1 MPRSGSW
8 LLPLLVMFAVAGCR
22 APPGAATHITRA
34 DRHAA
39 ATVMT
44 ASGPVIGVTSAEGQA
59 YLGIPYARAPVGAL
73 RWREPLPAV
82 PWQTP
87 RDAATLGHQCV
98 QNLSPGAQTGKA
110 SHWLVIGDEDCLN
123 LNIYTPSTA
132 KPGDRKPVMVWIYG
146 GALVL
151 GANRQYDP
159 SVLARRQDVVTVA
172 VNYRLAALGFLAHP
186 ALRAEAGGA
195 ANLGLLDQQAALRWV
210 RDNIARFGGDP
221 GNVTLFGESA
231 GAWSV
236 CAQLVAPGARGLFQ
250 RVIVQSGPCT
260 LNESTVPVADAD
272 AGGVRYAAALG
283 CTGADAVA
291 CLRRLSPRGV
301 NAALAPSRGVLGPHA
316 WNFIAGDSVLP
327 EAPREA
333 FARGHFAHV
342 PVLIGNNADEGRLF
356 GFLLGKLG
364 QLDDRRDYDARMA
377 STFGAHADAVA
388 RAYPAARYPSLRDA
402 YAAAVTDGVFACPT
416 LSLSTMLARATP
428 TWRYAFTDPQ
438 APLALSRK
446 ADLGAYH
453 ASEIVYLFQT
463 RWALAD
469 PIRFSP
475 AQQALSDRMQKD
487 WATFART
494 GRLDGTPEGAPANVL
509 YGPSRTPVDEGVPR
523 VGCAF
528 WDTIGL

>member
-1 MPRSGSW
+1 M
-8 LLPLLVMFAVAGCR
+8 LLLLAGCG

-39 ATVMT
+39 STVMT
-44 ASGPVIGVTSAEGQA
+44 ASGPVTGVSSAEGQA
-59 YLGIPYARAPVGAL
+59 YLGIPYARAPVGSL
-73 RWREPLPAV
+73 RWREPLPAL
-82 PWQTP
+82 PWQQP
-87 RDAATLGHQCV
+87 RDAGTLGHQCV
-98 QNLSPGAQTGKA
+98 QNLSPGAQTGKP

-123 LNIYTPSTA
+123 LNVYTPPTA

-210 RDNIARFGGDP
+210 HDNIARFGGDP

-250 RVIVQSGPCT
+250 RAIVQSGPCT

-283 CTGADAVA
+283 CTGAETVA
-291 CLRRLSPRGV
+291 CLRALSPRGV
-301 NAALAPSRGVLGPHA
+301 NAAVAPSRGVLGPHA
-316 WNFIAGDSVLP
+316 WNFTAGDTVLP
-327 EAPREA
+327 ESPRDA

-342 PVLIGNNADEGRLF
+342 PVLIGSNADEGQLF

-364 QLDDRRDYDARMA
+364 EFDNRRDYDARMA
-377 STFGAHADAVA
+377 STFGTHAAEVA
-388 RAYPAARYPSLRDA
+388 RAYPVDRYGSLREA
-402 YAAAVTDGVFACPT
+402 YGAAVTDGIFACPT
-416 LSLSTMLARATP
+416 RALSMTLARATP
-428 TWRYAFTDPQ
+428 TWRYTFTDPD
-438 APLALSRK
+438 APFALSRK
-446 ADLGAYH
+446 ARLGAYH
-453 ASEIVYLFQT
+453 ASEIVYVFQT
-463 RWALAD
+463 RWALAN
-469 PIRFSP
+469 PARFSGE
-475 AQQALSDRMQKD
+475 QQALSDRMQAD
-487 WATFART
+487 WGGFARQ
-494 GRLDGTPEGAPANVL
+494 GRLDAAAVGASSGVI
-509 YGPSRTPVDEGVPR
+509 YGPPNRDAGKAPPDP
-523 VGCAF
+523 CLF
-528 WDTIGL
+528 WANLGL